1 MDILIVDD
9 EPLARDRLARMLAD
23 EPDYKVVAQAANAEQ
38 AMAAVMQQDP
48 DIVLLDIHMPGDSG
62 LQTAR
67 QLQALEDAPA
77 VIFCTAHDQHALDA
91 FGVNAVDY
99 LLKPVRRE
107 QLLEALSRA
116 RNPNRAQRQQLDS
129 LNRSDEQ
136 EGRAHISARTR
147 RGVELI
153 PIEHIFYFAADHKY
167 VTVYHQ
173 GGETLI
179 DDTLKELEDELG
191 DRFAR
196 VHRNALV
203 AINRIEAME
212 KNSAGQFELRLAGS
226 DARPVVSRRHVS
238 GLRDLL
244 ASL

>member
-23 EPDYKVVAQAANAEQ
+23 ETDYKVVAQAANAEE
-38 AMAAVMQQDP
+38 AMTAVMQHDP
-48 DIVLLDIHMPGDSG
+48 DIILLDIHMPGESG
-62 LQTAR
+62 LQAAR
-67 QLQALEDAPA
+67 QLEALEDAPA
-77 VIFCTAHDQHALDA
+77 VVFCTAHDQHALDA
-91 FGVNAVDY
+91 FGVNAAGY

-107 QLLEALSRA
+107 KLLEALQRA

-129 LNRSDEQ
+129 LTLNRERD
-136 EGRAHISARTR
+136 GRAHISARTR

-167 VTVYHQ
+167 VTVYHL

-203 AINRIEAME
+203 AVNRIEAME
-212 KNSAGQFELRLAGS
+212 KNSVGQFELRLTGTPE
-226 DARPVVSRRHVS
+226 RPIVSRRHVS